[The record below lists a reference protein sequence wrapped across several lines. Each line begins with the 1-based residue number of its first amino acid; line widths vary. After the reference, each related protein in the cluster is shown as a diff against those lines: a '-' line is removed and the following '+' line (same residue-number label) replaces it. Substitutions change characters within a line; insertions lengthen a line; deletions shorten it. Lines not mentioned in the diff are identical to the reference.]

1 VGRST
6 ASSRPNPSRGV
17 DLEYHA
23 PPRATEPVALA
34 ELRATLSAAGYT
46 YEAVA
51 GPARRDRFLAG
62 TDADAAPELD
72 ERLAALVE
80 LFSLGH
86 RLPTVQARA
95 ALRPMDLH
103 KVSEMGLLTVNG
115 EWATPGY
122 RLRPYAHLLLAG
134 EGARADDRNIVSA
147 FTGPSLKV
155 ARLTPRA
162 PVRSM
167 LDVGTGS
174 GVLALLGARHCDQ
187 VTAIDVNPRAL
198 TLARF
203 NSRLNDISNLELLE
217 GSWFEPV
224 AGRAFDLIVSNPPYA
239 VSPDREFAYRD
250 SGMPGTSLLEQL
262 TRQSAEHLA
271 PGGLAV
277 LLCNWPHESADDW
290 DAAPAT
296 AVAGTGCDALI
307 ISSGTVDPF
316 DYAVSWNAP
325 PVRFD
330 APDALRQTVA
340 RWLRYY
346 RATGVGAITNAVV
359 ILRRRT
365 GGTPWVKAL
374 RAPGPAGERAAE
386 QLTAVLAGHDLL
398 QKVDDRALMAGRFAL
413 PEGVDVSQRFH
424 RRSERFVARPAM
436 VRLEAGLGLS
446 AAVDP
451 DALDV
456 LFACDGQRTLS
467 EAVQRVA
474 GRRGKSDEVVGQM
487 ARTAV
492 RELLTHGLLRGT

>member
-1 VGRST
+1 MGRST

-17 DLEYHA
+17 DPEYHS

-86 RLPTVQARA
+86 RLPTARARA
-95 ALRPMDLH
+95 ALAPLGL
-103 KVSEMGLLTVNG
+103 EPIIATGLLTLDG
-115 EWATPGY
+115 EWVTPEY
-122 RLRPYAHLLLAG
+122 RLRPYRDLLLAG
-134 EGARADDRNIVSA
+134 EVARADDRNIVSA
-147 FTGPSLKV
+147 LTGPSLKV

-162 PVRSM
+162 RVHSM

-174 GVLALLGARHCDQ
+174 GVLALLGARHCDR
-187 VTAIDVNPRAL
+187 VTGIDVNPRAL
-198 TLARF
+198 MFARF
-203 NSRLNDISNLELLE
+203 NARLNDVSNVELLE

-224 AGRAFDLIVSNPPYA
+224 AGRAFDLIVSNPPYV

-277 LLCNWPHESADDW
+277 LLCSWPHESADDW

-307 ISSGTVDPF
+307 ISSGIVDPF

-330 APDALRQTVA
+330 APDALRETVA
-340 RWLRYY
+340 RWLGYY
-346 RATGVGAITNAVV
+346 RATGVGAITYATI

-365 GGTPWVKAL
+365 SGTPWVKAL
-374 RAPGPAGERAAE
+374 TAQGVAGEKASE
-386 QLTAVLAGHDLL
+386 HVIAVFAGHDLP
-398 QKVDDRALMAGRFAL
+398 DDRALMARRFSL
-413 PEGVDVSQRFH
+413 PEGIDISQRFH
-424 RRSERFVARPAM
+424 RSAQGFVARPAM
-436 VRLEAGLGLS
+436 VRLDGGLGLS

-456 LFACDGQRTLS
+456 LFACDGQRTLA
-467 EAVQRVA
+467 EAVERVA
-474 GRRGKSDEVVGQM
+474 GRRGESVEAVGEM
-487 ARTAV
+487 AIAAV
-492 RELLTHGLLRGT
+492 RELLTHGLVRWD